1 MGVVK
6 RLGVLALAV
15 AAIVG
20 VFPDAFAR
28 AQSGVTLGP
37 VLDRQTTTAGCP
49 LGFALLPGTVCPPA
63 EQISPDEAERDAAAS
78 PRPPGGPIVKAAPAP
93 YSAHSMVYACCTP
106 PAQMERAFAAAR
118 DAGSGY
124 IRLDVNLRGVFTAR
138 NGRPRRPDWSAL
150 DRVAAVARRHQV
162 PVVAVLTHVPD
173 HITGCITNHSVSCPA
188 GDVESYGRYAALIA
202 ERLAGVADHLEIVNE
217 PDGKWAFKGSPQEYA
232 RMLEAAHRHIRVR
245 VPGARVLLGGLMYTN
260 KDWMNRMLATPGAS
274 AIRKFDIANV
284 HVRGKIRDLPRVIR
298 GWRAFFTTWGFR
310 GPLWVTEHGYP
321 ADSRFQYD
329 RAYRGGEQAQAAF
342 LKRSLPAL
350 RRAGADQVF
359 VTQRD
364 SWPDEFTG
372 EFASEGILNLGQRSP
387 YEVRRKPAFATV
399 EAINSRWRT
408 ARRLRAL
415 GRRHLQA
422 ARRAR
427 KAGNR
432 RSARRHREL
441 ARRYAGRLRALD
453 DY

>member
-1 MGVVK
+1 MVAVK
-6 RLGVLALAV
+6 RLAVLALGVAV
-15 AAIVG
+15 LAGAPSG
-20 VFPDAFAR
+20 AS
-28 AQSGVTLGP
+28 AQGLPALGP
-37 VLDRQTTTAGCP
+37 VLERETPSAACP

-78 PRPPGGPIVKAAPAP
+78 PRPPGGPIQTAAPAP
-93 YSAHSMVYACCTP
+93 YSAHSMVYACCTA
-106 PAQMERAFAAAR
+106 PAQMERSFAAAR
-118 DAGSGY
+118 EAGAGY

-138 NGRPRRPDWSAL
+138 NGRPRRPDWSGV
-150 DRVAAVARRHQV
+150 DRVAAVARRYRV

-173 HITGCITNHSVSCPA
+173 HITRCITNHSVSCPA

-202 ERLAGVADHLEIVNE
+202 ERLAGVADYLEIVNE

-245 VPGARVLLGGLMYTN
+245 VPGARVLLGGLMYTD

-284 HVRGKIRDLPRVIR
+284 HVRGKVRDLPRVIR
-298 GWRAFFTTWGFR
+298 GWRAFFAKWGFR
-310 GPLWVTEHGYP
+310 GRLWVTEHGYP
-321 ADSRFQYD
+321 AASRYQYD

-399 EAINSRWRT
+399 EAINRRWRT
-408 ARRLRAL
+408 ARRLTAL
-415 GRRHLQA
+415 SRRHLQA

-427 KAGNR
+427 KAGKR

-441 ARRYAGRLRALD
+441 ARRYASRVRALE